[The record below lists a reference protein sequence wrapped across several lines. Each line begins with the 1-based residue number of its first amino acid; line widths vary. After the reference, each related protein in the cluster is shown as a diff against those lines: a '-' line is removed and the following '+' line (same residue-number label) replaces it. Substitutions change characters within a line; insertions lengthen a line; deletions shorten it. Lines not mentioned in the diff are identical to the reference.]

1 MHVTIWILTMLFGA
15 HGAAPIA
22 ETTSPGFYG
31 WVDPETGEL
40 DAPPVDA
47 FAGELPEWQ
56 LEQALRT
63 DGTDLL
69 VEEDAFG
76 MLSVDLQ
83 GRYQAATFA
92 LVRADGTIE
101 YGHDRSLLDRVDGD
115 HP

>member
-83 GRYQAATFA
+83 GRFQAATFA
-92 LVRADGTIE
+92 LVRADGTVE
-101 YGHDRSLLDRVDGD
+101 YGHDRTLLDGIDGD
-115 HP
+115 LP